1 MSRETEN
8 AVLLLVGISVG
19 MITITGAYTRY
30 VKPSLLPWLAAS
42 AVLLMSLAL
51 IAIIRDIRSRSPETH
66 DNGHDHDHKHRPG
79 AAWLLMLPIALLAFV
94 VPPAI
99 MPQAA
104 GPSVAEVSPEVLRR
118 PFPPLPAE
126 RAPTLSLPEVLVR
139 VAQDSANTLDNRL
152 VTVTGFTLK
161 QDGRTDLARVVIMCC
176 AADARLAQIRL
187 SGPAAGQLAAY
198 PDNTWV
204 SVEGKVPAG
213 QDDPSGRTIPVM
225 EVLSQS
231 RTDPPANPYAY

>member
-1 MSRETEN
+1 M
-8 AVLLLVGISVG
+8 LLLVGISTAL
-19 MITITGAYTRY
+19 ITITGAYTRY
-30 VKPSLLPWLAAS
+30 VKPSLLPWLAVS
-42 AVLLMSLAL
+42 AALLITLSVV
-51 IAIIRDIRSRSPETH
+51 AIIRDIRSRSADTE
-66 DNGHDHDHKHRPG
+66 HDHEHGHRHRPG
-79 AAWLLMLPIALLAFV
+79 IAWLLFVPIALLAFV

-99 MPQAA
+99 TPQAA
-104 GPSVAEVSPEVLRR
+104 GPSVAPVAPDVLRR

-139 VAQDSANTLDNRL
+139 VAQDSANTLDDRL
-152 VTVTGFTLK
+152 VTVTGFTMK
-161 QDGRTDLARVVIMCC
+161 HDGRTDLARVVIMCC

-187 SGPAAGQLAAY
+187 SGPAAPQIAAY

-213 QDDPSGRTIPVM
+213 QSDPSGQTIPVM
-225 EVLSQS
+225 DVLSQR